1 MTRPGFTLAAAAC
14 VFMLAGCQSLQGAP
28 GTLAATAAPKAPV
41 QETVA
46 VEAVVQEPAPA
57 AEPEAC
63 DVLDSRDWEAWINR
77 MPGPGAAATV
87 HVAGK
92 VDMRSGGYTFRW
104 EEGPMDRS
112 AVPALRLKLVP
123 EAPDGMATTAITTEA
138 VAYQAPALAGGYSR
152 VVIGCGG
159 TTLGAA
165 PLGDAALMVDGDGV
179 LTLTGA
185 NGTEVMAKRAATIPV
200 LAGTDWTVD
209 AMGGA
214 GLVSGKEPAIS
225 FTEDGRING
234 STGCN
239 LFMGGYEQDG
249 PKLTFTATG
258 ATRMACMDDGVMA
271 KEAAFLAILGGAA
284 EVTFGAGPSL
294 TVLGANGVSF
304 TALPSG
310 PAPVAGDPAQLQ
322 GEVWIA
328 EDINRCGVIDNS
340 RLTLAFGADGK
351 VSGSDH
357 CNRFNGTYTA
367 DGSKLTLSPLASTR
381 RACISEALSDQA
393 RKYTGALGG
402 ELAWRFTP
410 DGALLLT
417 GADAARIVLR
427 R

>member
-1 MTRPGFTLAAAAC
+1 MTRPGFTRAAAAC
-14 VFMLAGCQSLQGAP
+14 LFMLAGCQNLQGAP
-28 GTLAATAAPKAPV
+28 DAPV

-46 VEAVVQEPAPA
+46 VETAVQAPAPA

-77 MPGPGAAATV
+77 MPEPGAVATV

-112 AVPALRLKLVP
+112 AVPVLRLKLIP
-123 EAPDGMATTAITTEA
+123 KAPDGTATTAITTEA
-138 VAYQAPALAGGYSR
+138 VSYQAPVLAAGYSR

-159 TTLGAA
+159 MTLGAA
-165 PLGDAALMVDGDGV
+165 LPGDAAFVVDGDGV
-179 LTLTGA
+179 LALTGA
-185 NGTEVMAKRAATIPV
+185 NGTEVTAKRAATIPV
-200 LAGTDWTVD
+200 LAGTDWTVHT
-209 AMGGA
+209 MGGA
-214 GLVSGKEPAIS
+214 GLVSGKEPTIS
-225 FTEDGRING
+225 FTQDGRING

-239 LFMGGYEQDG
+239 LFKGGYEQDG
-249 PKLTFTATG
+249 AKLSLTGAG

-271 KEAAFLAILGGAA
+271 QESAFLAILGGAA
-284 EVTFGAGPSL
+284 EVTSGAGPSL

-304 TALPSG
+304 TALPSV

-322 GEVWIA
+322 GEVWIV
-328 EDINRCGVIDNS
+328 EDINRGGVIDNS

-351 VSGSDH
+351 VSGSDN
-357 CNRFNGTYTA
+357 CNRFTGTYTA
-367 DGSKLTLSPLASTR
+367 DGSKLTLSPLTSTR
-381 RACISEALSDQA
+381 RACIGEALADQA
-393 RKYTGALGG
+393 RKYMDALGG
-402 ELAWRFTP
+402 ELAWSFNS

-417 GADAARIVLR
+417 GADAARILLR

>member
-14 VFMLAGCQSLQGAP
+14 VFMLAGCQSLPGAP
-28 GTLAATAAPKAPV
+28 EAPV
-41 QETVA
+41 QEAVA
-46 VEAVVQEPAPA
+46 VETVVQEPAPA

-63 DVLDSRDWEAWINR
+63 DVLDSRDWEAWIDR
-77 MPGPGAAATV
+77 LPGPGAAATV

-104 EEGPMDRS
+104 EEGPLDRS
-112 AVPALRLKLVP
+112 AMPVLRLKLVP

-165 PLGDAALMVDGDGV
+165 LPGDGAFVADGDGV
-179 LTLTGA
+179 LTPTGA
-185 NGTEVMAKRAATIPV
+185 NGTEVTAKRAATFPV

-239 LFMGGYEQDG
+239 HFMGGYEQDG

-258 ATRMACMDDGVMA
+258 ATRMACMGDGVMA
-271 KEAAFLAILGGAA
+271 QEAAFLAILGGAA

-310 PAPVAGDPAQLQ
+310 PAPVTGDPAQLQ
-322 GEVWIA
+322 GEVWIV
-328 EDINRCGVIDNS
+328 EDINRGGVIDNS

-381 RACISEALSDQA
+381 RACTSEALADQA
-393 RKYTGALGG
+393 RKYTGGLGG
-402 ELAWRFTP
+402 ELAWSFTP